1 MRRQFLPSVISM
13 AIFTVILGV
22 GFPLVILGIGQV
34 AFRDKA
40 DGSII
45 ERNGKAVG
53 SSLIGQ
59 AFTTK
64 QGDPLP
70 EYFQSRPSAAAGATG
85 ETAAG
90 YDPTLS
96 SGSNLGPT
104 NPDFLKEIA
113 QRVDDYR
120 ELNDL
125 SATTKVPVD
134 AVTASGS
141 GLDPHISIANARLQ
155 AARVADERGISVA
168 AVNQLIDDHTTDRA
182 FGILGEKAV
191 NVLELNL
198 ALDGVTGKAAS
209 K

>member
-1 MRRQFLPSVISM
+1 MV
-13 AIFTVILGV
+13 IFTVILGI
-22 GFPLVILGIGQV
+22 GFPLVILGIGQF
-34 AFRDKA
+34 AFGDKA

-64 QGDPLP
+64 KGDPLP
-70 EYFQSRPSAAAGATG
+70 EYFQSRPSAAAGPAG

-104 NPDFLKEIA
+104 NPDFLQEVT
-113 QRVDDYR
+113 QRVRDYR
-120 ELNDL
+120 ELNGL
-125 SATTKVPVD
+125 TSRAKVPVD

-155 AARVADERGISVA
+155 AARVADERAISVA
-168 AVNQLIDDHTTDRA
+168 KVNRIIDDHTTDRA

-198 ALDGVTGKAAS
+198 ALDQLTGGTS
-209 K
+209 SR

>member
-1 MRRQFLPSVISM
+1 MRRQFLPSLISM
-13 AIFTVILGV
+13 VIFTVILGI
-22 GFPLVILGIGQV
+22 GFPLVILGIGQL
-34 AFRDKA
+34 AFGDKA

-64 QGDPLP
+64 EGDPLP
-70 EYFQSRPSAAAGATG
+70 EYFQSRPSAAAGAAG

-104 NPDFLKEIA
+104 NPDFLQEVT
-113 QRVDDYR
+113 QRVRDYR
-120 ELNDL
+120 ELNGL
-125 SATTKVPVD
+125 TSRAKVPVD

-155 AARVADERGISVA
+155 AARVADERAISVA
-168 AVNQLIDDHTTDRA
+168 KVNRIIDDHTTDRA

-198 ALDGVTGKAAS
+198 ALDQLTGGTS
-209 K
+209 SR

>member
-1 MRRQFLPSVISM
+1 MV
-13 AIFTVILGV
+13 IFTVILGI
-22 GFPLVILGIGQV
+22 GFPLVILGIGQL
-34 AFRDKA
+34 AFGDKA

-64 QGDPLP
+64 KGDPLP
-70 EYFQSRPSAAAGATG
+70 EYFQSRPSAAAGAAG

-104 NPDFLKEIA
+104 NPDFLQEVT
-113 QRVDDYR
+113 QRVRDYR
-120 ELNDL
+120 ELNGL
-125 SATTKVPVD
+125 TSRAKVPVD

-155 AARVADERGISVA
+155 AARVADERAISVA
-168 AVNQLIDDHTTDRA
+168 KVNRIIDDHTTDRA

-198 ALDGVTGKAAS
+198 ALDQLTGGTS
-209 K
+209 SR

>member
-13 AIFTVILGV
+13 VIFTVILGI

-45 ERNGKAVG
+45 ERNGAAVG

-64 QGDPLP
+64 KGDPLP
-70 EYFQSRPSAAAGATG
+70 EYFQSRPSAAAGAAG

-104 NPDFLKEIA
+104 NPDFLKEVA
-113 QRVDDYR
+113 QRVKNYR
-120 ELNDL
+120 ELNGL
-125 SATTKVPVD
+125 AATTKVPVD

-168 AVNQLIDDHTTDRA
+168 TVNRLIDDHTTDRA

-198 ALDGVTGKAAS
+198 ALDEVAGKAAS

>member
-1 MRRQFLPSVISM
+1 MI
-13 AIFTVILGV
+13 IFTVILGI

-34 AFRDKA
+34 AFKEKA
-40 DGSII
+40 GGSII

-53 SSLIGQ
+53 SSFIGQ

-64 QGDPLP
+64 KGDPLP
-70 EYFQSRPSAAAGATG
+70 EYFQSRPSAAAGAAG

-90 YDPTLS
+90 YDPTMS

-104 NPDFLKEIA
+104 NRDFLKEVA
-113 QRVDDYR
+113 LRVKDYR
-120 ELNDL
+120 ALNGL
-125 SATTKVPVD
+125 SATAKVPVD

-155 AARVADERGISVA
+155 VARVADARGISVA
-168 AVNQLIDDHTTDRA
+168 EVNHLVDEHTTDRA

-198 ALDGVTGKAAS
+198 ALDDVTGEAS
-209 K
+209 SG